1 MNSVRNSFDPS
12 DPADVSA
19 REVIRAA
26 TRVHKSLGPGLLER
40 VYESALVFELKQ
52 RGVAIAQQVSLP
64 VIYRGAELPTQMRLD
79 LIVDECVVVE
89 VKAVP
94 RVLQEHH
101 AQLLSYMRMANLGLG
116 LLINFNAMLLKEG
129 VSRLRR

>member
-1 MNSVRNSFDPS
+1 M
-12 DPADVSA
+12 SA